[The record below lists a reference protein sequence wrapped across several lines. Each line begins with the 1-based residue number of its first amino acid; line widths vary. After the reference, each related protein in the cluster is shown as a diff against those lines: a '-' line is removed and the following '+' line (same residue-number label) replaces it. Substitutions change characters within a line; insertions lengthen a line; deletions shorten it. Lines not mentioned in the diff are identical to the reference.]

1 MRAVEKRGRSVEEAV
16 SAALAELGLT
26 RDEVDI
32 EVVEEPSKGL
42 FGFLGGRE
50 AVVRVRERES
60 RISRCKR
67 FVEDIF
73 RAIGVDDDVQVRES
87 EEYLYIEVKGESA
100 GALIGHR
107 GRALD
112 ALQYLINLSVGRDD
126 QDKRKVV
133 LDIEEYRK
141 RREETLRRVAS
152 RAGER
157 VKRTRRP
164 VALEPMSAAERR
176 VVHMALQGDPEVS
189 THSEGD
195 EPYRHVV
202 ISLKRG

>member
-73 RAIGVDDDVQVRES
+73 RAIGVDADVQVRES